1 MDTQKEVRTMKK
13 YTMQFSISEKKIE
26 EILDRLEKA
35 KEEIYECYR
44 ELSSIGIEMKPD
56 SPDIET

>member
-1 MDTQKEVRTMKK
+1 MKK

-56 SPDIET
+56 SPDIKT